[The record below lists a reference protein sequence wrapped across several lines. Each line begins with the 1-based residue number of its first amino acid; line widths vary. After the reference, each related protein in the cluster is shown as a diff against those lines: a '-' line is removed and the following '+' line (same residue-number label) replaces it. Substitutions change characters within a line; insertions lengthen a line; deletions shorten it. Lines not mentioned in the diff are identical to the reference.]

1 LSESP
6 LGSKCSSTDNIV
18 FSPLTLLSGEFLHR
32 TELSFRAIH
41 ERIVYLEERQA
52 VQGPSDEQVERV
64 LRRILAEKFSSN
76 RTEQVKTANVLNGD
90 DYFVENRKDM
100 AVSRPVAFDLASLLV
115 DPESVPSKAYA
126 ETFQMLEDRLARFPH
141 INTGGG
147 TQVSPAES
155 FDVKEPNSR
164 GSL

>member
-1 LSESP
+1 L
-6 LGSKCSSTDNIV
+6 
-18 FSPLTLLSGEFLHR
+18 
-32 TELSFRAIH
+32 RAIH
-41 ERIVYLEERQA
+41 ERIVYLEERQV

-76 RTEQVKTANVLNGD
+76 RTERVKTTNVLNGD

-126 ETFQMLEDRLARFPH
+126 ETFQMLENRLACFPH
-141 INTGGG
+141 IGAGGG
-147 TQVSPAES
+147 TQVSPADTKMS

-164 GSL
+164 GSI